1 MTEYM
6 LLRLMMAG
14 TVAGGFALVI
24 GTAALIRKAWRHMCQ
39 GKELRV

>member
-14 TVAGGFALVI
+14 TVAGGFALAI
-24 GTAALIRKAWRHMCQ
+24 STAAMMRKAWRHMCQ
-39 GKELRV
+39 GKERPV